1 MTVAELTG
9 KQPFIIFEKRSILD
23 VLQGSNTRWILQVA
37 FCFTLLPIILFRVW
51 L

>member
-23 VLQGSNTRWILQVA
+23 VLQGSNKR
-37 FCFTLLPIILFRVW
+37 
-51 L
+51 